1 MRRALDHTLAWGA
14 GLCAFIA
21 VSVLV
26 LLVLVLVHRGLP
38 ALSWSFL
45 SEPMQQ
51 AGAAGGVRHNILG
64 TLILLV
70 TAFVV
75 CTPIATGLALTQAVY
90 LRRESA
96 RRRLATFLTLFNA
109 VPSILFGLFGL
120 LVFVHFL
127 GWGKSWLIG
136 GLLLGLMMLP
146 TVAVSLATRIQAL
159 PRARLDAAAA
169 LGLRPSQIVRSV
181 ILPQAIGGLFTG
193 SLLGLA
199 RAAGETAPILFTATV
214 FAGATL
220 PHGIRDNPVLTL
232 PYHIF
237 VLAQDT
243 YNPDA
248 AARVWTAALVLLG
261 IVAGLSLATLPARL
275 RAHEEARHD

>member
-1 MRRALDHTLAWGA
+1 MRRALDRTLTWGTA
-14 GLCAFIA
+14 LCAFIA
-21 VSVLV
+21 LGILAFLILAIVT
-26 LLVLVLVHRGLP
+26 RGLP
-38 ALSWSFL
+38 AFSWSFL
-45 SEPMQQ
+45 SEPMQR

-70 TAFVV
+70 TALAV

-96 RRRLATFLTLFNA
+96 RRRLTTFLSLLNA

-159 PRARLDAAAA
+159 PQARIDSAAA
-169 LGLRPSQIVRSV
+169 LGLRPSQVVRSV
-181 ILPQAIGGLFTG
+181 ILPQCIGGLLTG

-220 PHGIRDNPVLTL
+220 PNGIRDNPVLTL

-248 AARVWTAALVLLG
+248 AARVWTAALVLLA
-261 IVAGLSLATLPARL
+261 IVASLSLVTLPARL